1 SSGIDRAFTTS
12 SAVMACLPSGL
23 ADTLLLIARV
33 LLGYIFLLSGWGKLT
48 GLAGFAT
55 DKFARPEPF

>member
-1 SSGIDRAFTTS
+1 MRCTS
-12 SAVMACLPSGL
+12 AASCAA
-23 ADTLLLIARV
+23 AR
-33 LLGYIFLLSGWGKLT
+33 IGWGKLT